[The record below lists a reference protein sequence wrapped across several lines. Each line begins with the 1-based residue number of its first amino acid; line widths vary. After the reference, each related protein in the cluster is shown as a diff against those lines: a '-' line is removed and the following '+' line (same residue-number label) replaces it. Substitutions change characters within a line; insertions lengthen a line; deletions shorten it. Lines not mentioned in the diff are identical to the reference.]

1 MQVLK
6 LYDAILGWRGIIAD
20 YEATNQLAK
29 DCANGQTCL
38 LKQKQDKTK
47 KEYTIGERVSLSFEE
62 DMKWLEKAVGGRLL
76 LLALRFVLSGAL
88 P

>member
-20 YEATNQLAK
+20 YEATNQLAE

-47 KEYTIGERVSLSFEE
+47 KEYTTAERVFFVPE
-62 DMKWLEKAVGGRLL
+62 MRWVKKAVGGRLL